1 MFSPQ
6 GPTLR
11 ELTVQALS
19 SVERGY
25 DLLAPKFDHT
35 PFRTPD
41 RILDAT
47 ADALRGLG
55 RPGGDPAD
63 APFGSG
69 LDVCCGTGAGIGV
82 LRSLC
87 RERAVGIDISAGM
100 LAEAQE
106 TAYGRTGGPA
116 VTHGRTDGPAVTHGR
131 TDGPAVAD
139 GRTGNPA
146 VAYVRADA
154 RALPFAGHFDLAV
167 TFGALGHF
175 LPAERAALFA
185 GVHRALRPGGIFA
198 FPVAAPPPPRSA
210 LYWTLLGFDA
220 VMRVRNL
227 VWRPPFVMY
236 YRTLSLGTVRAD
248 LRAAGFAMELV
259 PVRGAA
265 RRPDGSPGWGL
276 VVARKPGT
284 PHRDDQ
290 ETYRTRKT
298 GHGGRTPVQYDIDV
312 P

>member
-1 MFSPQ
+1 MFTPE

-47 ADALRGLG
+47 AEALRGLG
-55 RPGGDPAD
+55 
-63 APFGSG
+63 PFGSG
-69 LDVCCGTGAGIGV
+69 LDVCCGTGAGMGV

-87 RERAVGIDISAGM
+87 RERIVGADFSTGM
-100 LAEAQE
+100 LAAARSAQE
-106 TAYGRTGGPA
+106 PTVRPEPTVGPESTTGREPTTGPPADPTTEGPSTGPA
-116 VTHGRTDGPAVTHGR
+116 TEAPPTGPT
-131 TDGPAVAD
+131 GPTA
-139 GRTGNPA
+139 
-146 VAYVRADA
+146 AYVRADA
-154 RALPFAGHFDLAV
+154 RALPFPAAFDLAV

-175 LPAERAALFA
+175 LPAERAAVFA

-198 FPVAAPPPPRSA
+198 FPIAAPPHPRSA

-220 VMRVRNL
+220 VMRVRNAL
-227 VWRPPFVMY
+227 WRPPFVMY
-236 YRTLSLGTVRAD
+236 YRTCALRDIRAD
-248 LRAAGFAMELV
+248 LRTAGFTVELR

-276 VVARKPGT
+276 VVARRP
-284 PHRDDQ
+284 
-290 ETYRTRKT
+290 
-298 GHGGRTPVQYDIDV
+298 
-312 P
+312 